1 MIVFSSIPQTH
12 VRNVEDRRRVIRDLK
27 KAIRRKEIEN
37 QRMDTDLEEMAIKV
51 AERQNVSN
59 PNGKIALKTI
69 RLYQELLINGEFHFH
84 STAAL

>member
-1 MIVFSSIPQTH
+1 M
-12 VRNVEDRRRVIRDLK
+12 RNVEDRRRVIRDLK

-59 PNGKIALKTI
+59 PNGKISLKTI
-69 RLYQELLINGEFHFH
+69 GLYRELSINREFHFH
-84 STAAL
+84 FTAAL

>member
-1 MIVFSSIPQTH
+1 M
-12 VRNVEDRRRVIRDLK
+12 RNVEDRRRVIRDLK

-69 RLYQELLINGEFHFH
+69 GLYRELSSFIFILEQLFSFK
-84 STAAL
+84 